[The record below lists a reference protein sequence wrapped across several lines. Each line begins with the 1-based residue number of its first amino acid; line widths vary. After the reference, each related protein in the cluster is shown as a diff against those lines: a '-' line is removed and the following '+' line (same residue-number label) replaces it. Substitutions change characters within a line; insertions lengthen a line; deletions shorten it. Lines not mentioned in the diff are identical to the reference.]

1 MAGSR
6 RLRLVLLGAATL
18 FLAIASWVAVSAVS
32 ALNQAKVRSSQNRAE
47 VAQLRGLVPAL
58 VRREQFAHE
67 QAQLKLLVVETG
79 IDPANW
85 TDRRVQR
92 SPGVLTRR
100 EAEQLLSQYATG
112 NAAQW
117 FAADRFDVAVTSPSA
132 GLFTPAGLNENGF
145 NLEILGTVYFPLNVK

>member
-1 MAGSR
+1 MAGPR

-18 FLAIASWVAVSAVS
+18 LLALASWVAVSGVS
-32 ALNQAKVRSSQNRAE
+32 ALNQAKVRASQNRVE
-47 VAQLRGLVPAL
+47 LAQLRGLVPAL
-58 VRREQFAHE
+58 VQREQFVHE
-67 QAQLKLLVVETG
+67 QEELKQLVAQTG

-92 SPGVLTRR
+92 SPGALTRR

-117 FAADRFDVAVTSPSA
+117 FAADRFDVAVTSLSD
-132 GLFTPAGLNENGF
+132 GLFTPAGPDEKGF
-145 NLEILGTVYFPLNVK
+145 NLEMMGTVYFPLSAK